1 MSPNRS
7 THALLFCAAFPPCVC
22 AGTLRDDPG
31 DPTRSSIGFVC
42 PHDLD
47 TRLRFRAPAVDAGSP
62 SNENDTRAGEPAY
75 PTTITFETGFRPAP
89 PRPADVSALSAQAPL
104 PFLVAISTPATDPFA
119 FSFSRDTTLLDG
131 GFGNAPSTDDAGAS
145 YFESPGERFDRYSL
159 DLEWIPAGAENQV
172 QWLVLSGIHAVRA
185 DIRRLDG
192 AQLPIPQAR
201 GMVAIPTNGPG
212 LPRRPT
218 AHLQV
223 SPPAPTQPLDPTPG
237 VRGRGPTDPAPPT
250 RRAALNKQITPHR
263 QSRARGKHHAAKHG
277 AAPQAA
283 GMTHWLFDKAP

>member
-7 THALLFCAAFPPCVC
+7 THALLFCAAFTPCVC
-22 AGTLRDDPG
+22 AGTVRDEPG

-47 TRLRFRAPAVDAGSP
+47 TRLRFHTPTFVDGSP
-62 SNENDTRAGEPAY
+62 SVENDTRAGEPAY

-131 GFGNAPSTDDAGAS
+131 GFGSAPSTDDAGAS

-185 DIRRLDG
+185 DIRRLDD
-192 AQLPIPQAR
+192 AQLSITQAR
-201 GMVAIPTNGPG
+201 GMVAIPTIGTG
-212 LPRRPT
+212 VRWRPT
-218 AHLQV
+218 DYLEFSTTASTQSIDRNAGVVDVTLSAQLQLSRLV
-223 SPPAPTQPLDPTPG
+223 DLTAGYEYYQSDIAVENLRTSLDREG
-237 VRGRGPTDPAPPT
+237 VF
-250 RRAALNKQITPHR
+250 
-263 QSRARGKHHAAKHG
+263 AKL
-277 AAPQAA
+277 
-283 GMTHWLFDKAP
+283 TIRF